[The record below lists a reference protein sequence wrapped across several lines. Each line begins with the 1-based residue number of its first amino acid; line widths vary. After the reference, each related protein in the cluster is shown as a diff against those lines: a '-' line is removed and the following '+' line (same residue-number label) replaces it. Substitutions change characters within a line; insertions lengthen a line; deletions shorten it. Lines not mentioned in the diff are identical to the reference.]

1 VASVLPAVPTADS
14 LGVSA
19 RFYGEFYA
27 SLHAREDA
35 LCELTD
41 AMLCAQGPARTL
53 VELSLAAEHRPRRD
67 VRRSTKATSDPSGY
81 AARSAAPTYAPTK
94 R

>member
-1 VASVLPAVPTADS
+1 VFLETQAATAMHAGSDLCTLREGAVAVSSVLPAVPTADS

-27 SLHAREDA
+27 SLHALEDA

-53 VELSLAAEHRPRRD
+53 VELSLATEHRPR
-67 VRRSTKATSDPSGY
+67 
-81 AARSAAPTYAPTK
+81 
-94 R
+94 

>member
-1 VASVLPAVPTADS
+1 VPTADS

-53 VELSLAAEHRPRRD
+53 VELSLATEHRPR
-67 VRRSTKATSDPSGY
+67 
-81 AARSAAPTYAPTK
+81 
-94 R
+94 